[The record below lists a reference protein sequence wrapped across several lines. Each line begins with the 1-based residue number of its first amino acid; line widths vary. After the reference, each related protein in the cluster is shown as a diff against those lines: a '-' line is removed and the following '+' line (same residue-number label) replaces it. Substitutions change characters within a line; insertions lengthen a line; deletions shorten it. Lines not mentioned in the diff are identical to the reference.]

1 MRIKLSLFT
10 GALLAAAGNV
20 GAGSLQ
26 LAPKET
32 APPTIT
38 QSEPWQFTIAVP
50 GWLSRMN
57 GTIGV
62 RGVNADIH
70 IGFDEILNHVDMIFA
85 MRAEAQ
91 KGPFGIYG
99 ELIYIGLS
107 DGAQVNG
114 LINNVHEQVDL
125 TLVDGA
131 LSRRLINQPRGSLE
145 FAAGMHYTNVYER
158 LTLNGD
164 VVAIHQA
171 SEQFVTKIND
181 DLRDPP

>member
-1 MRIKLSLFT
+1 M
-10 GALLAAAGNV
+10 AG
-20 GAGSLQ
+20 LD
-26 LAPKET
+26 E
-32 APPTIT
+32 
-38 QSEPWQFTIAVP
+38 
-50 GWLSRMN
+50 
-57 GTIGV
+57 TIGV
-62 RGVNADIH
+62 RGVNADID

-107 DGAQVNG
+107 
-114 LINNVHEQVDL
+114 
-125 TLVDGA
+125 
-131 LSRRLINQPRGSLE
+131 SLE

-171 SEQFVTKIND
+171 SEQFVTNISD

>member
-1 MRIKLSLFT
+1 MGMKLSFFT
-10 GALLAAAGNV
+10 GALFAAV
-20 GAGSLQ
+20 GSLTAGSLE

-38 QSEPWQFTIAVP
+38 ESEPWQFTIAAP
-50 GWLSRMN
+50 GWLAGLD

-62 RGVNADIH
+62 RGVNADID
-70 IGFDEILNHVDMIFA
+70 IGFDQILQHLDMIFA

-114 LINNVHEQVDL
+114 LINNVHEQVDQY
-125 TLVDGA
+125 LVDG
-131 LSRRLINQPRGSLE
+131 
-145 FAAGMHYTNVYER
+145 
-158 LTLNGD
+158 
-164 VVAIHQA
+164 
-171 SEQFVTKIND
+171 
-181 DLRDPP
+181 